1 MISGALDE
9 QQDSRPQPRKK
20 HKKRL
25 WPLVF
30 NNLVITVE
38 MIEAYCLSRQTWE
51 EAKPFVD
58 FLEKAY
64 GLFPPKRVKAA
75 ILKIGKHFNEMKPLQ
90 VIKAK
95 TVVVKNSHFDAFNN
109 ITRNRTVKLDKD
121 YEE

>member
-1 MISGALDE
+1 
-9 QQDSRPQPRKK
+9 
-20 HKKRL
+20 
-25 WPLVF
+25 
-30 NNLVITVE
+30 

-64 GLFPPKRVKAA
+64 GLFPPKRVKEA

-95 TVVVKNSHFDAFNN
+95 TVVVKNSQPLQVIKAKTVVVKNSHFDAFNK
-109 ITRNRTVKLDKD
+109 ITRNRTVKLDND